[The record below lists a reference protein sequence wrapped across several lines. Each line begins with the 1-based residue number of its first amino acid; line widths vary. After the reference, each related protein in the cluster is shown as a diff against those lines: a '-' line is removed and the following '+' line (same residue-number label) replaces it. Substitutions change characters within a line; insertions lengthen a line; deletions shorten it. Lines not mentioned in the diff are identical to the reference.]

1 MDIIYFALSTL
12 SSVVSV
18 YMLICLVRVFITW
31 VPSLAYS
38 TIGKLLSQIAD
49 PWLNIFRK
57 LNPLRRQGVDISPI
71 FAFAVLMLIS
81 NILNQIATTRSFSI
95 GIIIGITISMAWS
108 VLSSLLT
115 FFNILVLIRLIANLL
130 NKNQGQIWQNIDL
143 LLAPVIQKIVPLFTK
158 NRFIKMKYSLM
169 LLLAIGLVIQ
179 YGLGYVISM
188 LSLMLYGA

>member
-158 NRFIKMKYSLM
+158 NRFIQMKYSLM
-169 LLLAIGLVIQ
+169 ILLAIGLVIQ